1 MSRHNPKTT
10 QENRENTNTKQPGK
24 QKQTTNQKTPARR
37 ESDRPASSAASN
49 RREMITLYQLK
60 LGMAEKQKTKRPNQ
74 HHTHRHTKE
83 VSKATQHYAE
93 TRAPPSQEPRD
104 HIEQAVQA

>member
-10 QENRENTNTKQPGK
+10 QENRENTKTKQPGK

-37 ESDRPASSAASN
+37 ESDRPASSAALN

-60 LGMAEKQKTKRPNQ
+60 LGMAEKQKTKRPIYCPCWLGASPFERW
-74 HHTHRHTKE
+74 HLPCE
-83 VSKATQHYAE
+83 E
-93 TRAPPSQEPRD
+93 
-104 HIEQAVQA
+104 